1 MEMTS
6 RTTNPQQLIELNS
19 AGDQLLENE
28 TLLETD
34 TLKLTRVRLTTNQAT
49 ATHEATGEV
58 LIACQQGRVEV
69 NTPEGATQLAPG
81 QALHLMPYVAHSL
94 CGISDCV
101 VTLLN
106 LSEQRPR
113 DQVVVENDCVQ
124 EASEES
130 FPCSD
135 PPSWT
140 PVTSS

>member
-1 MEMTS
+1 MTNE
-6 RTTNPQQLIELNS
+6 TKQTPQVIDLRPT
-19 AGDQLLENE
+19 GDNVLDNE
-28 TLLETD
+28 TLLETG
-34 TLKLTRVRLTTNQAT
+34 TLKLTRVRLKANQAT
-49 ATHEATGEV
+49 ATHEASGEV

-69 NTPEGATQLAPG
+69 NTPEDATQLAPG

-94 CGISDCV
+94 SGISNCV

-106 LSEQRPR
+106 LSERRPR
-113 DQVVVENDCVQ
+113 EQVVVEKDCVQ